1 MSTQLAKV
9 DQFKSVLND
18 SQIRAQIKNSLKEN
32 AGAFMSSML
41 DLYSGDSYLQKCDPM
56 AVARE
61 CLKAASLNLPIVK
74 SLGFAY
80 VVPYKNEPTF
90 IVGYKGLIQLAQRT
104 GQYKT
109 INSGVVYDGEL
120 VGHNKL
126 SGELNLSGERISDDV
141 VGYFGYI
148 KLISGFEKTLYMTK
162 QEVDAWRDKY
172 SKAKSDYSPWAKEYD
187 KMAAK
192 TCLRRLISTY
202 GAMSVQMQQALQS
215 DGEQK
220 PVVERVAQ
228 EVKEKANKQ
237 TIDIDTETGEVID
250 VEGVEVQGE
259 LAQPGF

>member
-1 MSTQLAKV
+1 MGNQLAKV
-9 DQFKSVLND
+9 DQFKMALND
-18 SQIRAQIKNSLKEN
+18 GQIRAQVKNSLKEN

-109 INSGVVYDGEL
+109 INSGVVYEGEL

-126 SGELNLSGERISDDV
+126 SGR
-141 VGYFGYI
+141 
-148 KLISGFEKTLYMTK
+148 T
-162 QEVDAWRDKY
+162 
-172 SKAKSDYSPWAKEYD
+172 
-187 KMAAK
+187 
-192 TCLRRLISTY
+192 
-202 GAMSVQMQQALQS
+202 
-215 DGEQK
+215 
-220 PVVERVAQ
+220 
-228 EVKEKANKQ
+228 
-237 TIDIDTETGEVID
+237 
-250 VEGVEVQGE
+250 
-259 LAQPGF
+259 